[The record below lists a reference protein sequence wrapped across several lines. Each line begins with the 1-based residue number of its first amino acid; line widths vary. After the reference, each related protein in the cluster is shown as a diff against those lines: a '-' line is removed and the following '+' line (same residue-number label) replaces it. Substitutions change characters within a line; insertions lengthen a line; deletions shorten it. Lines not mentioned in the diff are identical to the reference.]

1 MSERKPCIRCER
13 GIDAWAKLCPFCNWD
28 QGRPAPAQPAAV
40 PAEVAQYKPPGEM
53 DLKKYALYGGAGVL
67 LLVVAF
73 LVGMFINQDGAPK
86 NAPETLEEQAAE
98 QKAAGPVK
106 RADTPLVPAN
116 EPGGIV
122 EPSITSAP
130 VSAQPGAA
138 PNDWNRTDA
147 TAVSATEYAEM
158 ARRAKAEKDRMAAL
172 VDPRTLTGPAYAQGQ
187 RVVRRR
193 PATTLAQNQVPPMPG
208 TNVTPPL
215 PGTAPAPAPMPGASA
230 PPQPAPRRNS
240 IRTRPV
246 PQHQPLPQI
255 YGRGTARLSLLIG
268 PDGRVKSVDI
278 EKPLDRD
285 TAKLIG
291 AIQSWRFKPATEN
304 GEPVAAPY
312 SVEITFR

>member
-28 QGRPAPAQPAAV
+28 QSRPAPAQPAAP
-40 PAEVAQYKPPGEM
+40 PAEVAQYKPPDEL
-53 DLKKYALYGGAGVL
+53 DWRKYALYGGAGLL

-73 LVGMFINQDGAPK
+73 LVGMVINQDGAPK
-86 NAPETLEEQAAE
+86 HAPETIEEQLAE

-106 RADTPLVPAN
+106 RADTPLVPTN
-116 EPGGIV
+116 EPGGIS
-122 EPSITSAP
+122 EPPITSAP
-130 VSAQPGAA
+130 VAAQPGAA

-158 ARRAKAEKDRMAAL
+158 ARRAKAERDRMTAM

-193 PATTLAQNQVPPMPG
+193 PQNTVAQNQVPPMPG
-208 TNVTPPL
+208 SGSTPPMA
-215 PGTAPAPAPMPGASA
+215 GAAPAPASNSAASA
-230 PPQPAPRRNS
+230 APPPAPRRNS

-268 PDGRVKSVDI
+268 ADGRVKSVDI

-285 TAKLIG
+285 TARLIG